1 MLSVVIPA
9 LNSAATVSGT
19 LSSIFSNEISGETFE
34 VLLVDNG
41 SCDSTVD
48 IARKFPVK
56 IYHCPRKGIGP
67 PRNLGIQ
74 KAKGDIICFT
84 DSDCI
89 VEKNWLSKI
98 SSFFNRHSE
107 TDGIGGPVFPYSYG
121 QNKIQKLTGRIFVED
136 QRYPRSIERVQLGSQ
151 QGRIFGSNS
160 AYKRSVLVKS
170 GGFVEPGGSNLE
182 LSVRLAANGK
192 HLFFDP
198 NIRVYHIFPSS
209 LKTIIKQQF
218 RWGVQSTHMK
228 RIHHLDKGVK
238 EIVYISYFPLRC
250 LFPLFS
256 PRDSEKK
263 LLHFTQITSYSLGR
277 IFGLRL

>member
-1 MLSVVIPA
+1 M
-9 LNSAATVSGT
+9 
-19 LSSIFSNEISGETFE
+19 
-34 VLLVDNG
+34 
-41 SCDSTVD
+41 
-48 IARKFPVK
+48 K

-98 SSFFNRHSE
+98 SSFFNQHSE

-121 QNKIQKLTGRIFVED
+121 QNKIQELTGRIFVED
-136 QRYPRSIERVQLGSQ
+136 QRYPGSIKRVQLGSP

-170 GGFVEPGGSNLE
+170 GGFVEPEGSNLE
-182 LSVRLAANGK
+182 LSLRLAANGK
-192 HLFFDP
+192 NLFFDP
-198 NIRVYHIFPSS
+198 NIRVYHIFPST

-218 RWGVQSTHMK
+218 RWGMQSTQMK
-228 RIHHLDKGVK
+228 RIHHLDKGVR